1 MNAPAAPRPHHH
13 GNLKEALINHALEA
27 ARTGTI
33 ESLSLRQASRE
44 LGVSPGAVYR
54 HFADK
59 DALMRSLAQHGFD
72 KLAERF
78 EAVMPYNSTAA
89 DATGARARFVALTGE
104 YAAFAQQH
112 YGLWRLMFG
121 PYGAATPTPHH
132 RASTYDWLRKSLGEL
147 AAYGVIAHA
156 GPEAQFFAWTAVHGL
171 SDLQASPAVSRLAP
185 GSILTTQCD
194 LIIAALRRP
203 ALGSSYGL
211 RS

>member
-1 MNAPAAPRPHHH
+1 MHSNSITRPAHH

-27 ARTGTI
+27 AQTGTI

-59 DALMRSLAQHGFD
+59 GALLRSLAQHGFD
-72 KLAERF
+72 ALAQRF
-78 EAVMPYNSTAA
+78 EAVMPYDSKAA

-104 YAAFAQQH
+104 YVAVAQQH

-121 PYGAATPTPHH
+121 PYGAATPTPQH
-132 RASTYDWLRKSLGEL
+132 RASTYDWLRKSLNEM
-147 AAYGVIAHA
+147 AAHGLIAHT
-156 GPEAQFFAWTAVHGL
+156 GPEAQFFAWTAIHGL

-185 GSILTTQCD
+185 GSILATQCD

-203 ALGSSYGL
+203 PPDSSHGL
-211 RS
+211 QS

>member
-1 MNAPAAPRPHHH
+1 MNSPSTVRPHHH
-13 GNLKEALINHALEA
+13 GNLKDALIKHALEA

-59 DALMRSLAQHGFD
+59 DALLRSLAQHGFD
-72 KLAERF
+72 ALAQRF
-78 EAVMPYNSTAA
+78 EAVMPYDSIAA
-89 DATGARARFVALTGE
+89 DTTGARARFVALTQE
-104 YAAFAQQH
+104 YVDFAQQH

-132 RASTYDWLRKSLGEL
+132 RASTYDWLRKSLSEM
-147 AAYGVIAHA
+147 AAHGLIAHA
-156 GPEAQFFAWTAVHGL
+156 GPEAQFFAWTAIHGL

-203 ALGSSYGL
+203 ALGASHS
-211 RS
+211 RQS